1 MTPFK
6 IISAGVLEI
15 KGSYPN
21 SPTMYVRSEY
31 VQGFVVNHRSSTIEL
46 LFATGFPNKIVDCTS
61 DHLPT
66 SIGILTEFTSLKN
79 LKPSA
84 LISMQ
89 EKLTSSMNDVRHL
102 IALLGEARVDERFGS
117 LEKSINDLYDDIK
130 SLKNTTSIIGSS
142 LTNIHAMMPM
152 PLEAEAVET
161 VPVEEAVEAV
171 TEEEAV
177 EAVPEE
183 EPVEDKD
190 DGVLDDMVS
199 AEILVLS
206 LLTATLFIGGL
217 VAMFNH
223 L

>member
-21 SPTMYVRSEY
+21 SPIMYVRSEY

-61 DHLPT
+61 DHLAT

-142 LTNIHAMMPM
+142 LTNLNAMMPIT
-152 PLEAEAVET
+152 LEKSDSEAETEVESESEAEA
-161 VPVEEAVEAV
+161 EA
-171 TEEEAV
+171 EEEAV
-177 EAVPEE
+177 E
-183 EPVEDKD
+183 EPVEEDKD

-199 AEILVLS
+199 AEILILS

-217 VAMFNH
+217 VAMFHH